1 VRSVNLVLLVKD
13 PALTHAH
20 KQQGQLHRA
29 VLHRCQAD
37 RNDFS
42 SASFSLPYFCP
53 LLSIRGPCRA
63 VYTSVTS
70 LISLLSPL
78 HRSDSRYCSLPLWL
92 LQSQDGVIDLQSTSL
107 LSLTGSLYSQL
118 LHRKPCLSVC
128 VASEYEQPI
137 ALFRQVHQ
145 AICCLSGL
153 VA

>member
-1 VRSVNLVLLVKD
+1 MLVFIDYCTVGEVSTQHC
-13 PALTHAH
+13 LTW
-20 KQQGQLHRA
+20 
-29 VLHRCQAD
+29 
-37 RNDFS
+37 
-42 SASFSLPYFCP
+42 CP
-53 LLSIRGPCRA
+53 LWASLSWIPSKAAMTACRSGPCRA

-92 LQSQDGVIDLQSTSL
+92 LKSQDGVIDLQSTSL